1 MNGNVKFDSEAEKKV
16 ATFLKELNIYWDTQ
30 PKLLVNDHY
39 DKERIVYPDLYLP
52 EFGIYIEVC
61 GVDRKEV
68 YENRRRLYKQNHLN
82 VIFVETYKPEKKWK
96 LYLLKRIVEI
106 QTYRDDILRA
116 SLFEKI
122 FN

>member
-1 MNGNVKFDSEAEKKV
+1 MNGKVKFDSQEEKKV
-16 ATFLKELNIYWDTQ
+16 ASFLTELNIYWDTQ
-30 PKLLVNDHY
+30 PKLLVNDYY
-39 DKERIVYPDLYLP
+39 DKERITHPDLFLP

-61 GVDRKEV
+61 GAERKEI
-68 YENRRRLYKQNHLN
+68 YENKRKLYKQNHFN

-96 LYLLKRIVEI
+96 LYLLNRIVEI
-106 QTYRDDILRA
+106 QANRDNILRT